1 MMAREDAD
9 LIDAIERF
17 EELLLEF
24 MTPLWPYIYTAFGMS
39 MITSPILLMALVGLH
54 LAGVPVFFGK

>member
-24 MTPLWPYIYTAFGMS
+24 MTPLWRISTRP
-39 MITSPILLMALVGLH
+39 
-54 LAGVPVFFGK
+54 LA